1 MLNSLLIIL
10 PVVVLNGLLIILPV
24 VVLNGLQLLVLNSLL
39 IILPMFKALWP
50 YTAFPT
56 VLNSLKYYNA
66 LTKKVGSS
74 RRS

>member
-24 VVLNGLQLLVLNSLL
+24 VLLNALQLLVLNSLL
-39 IILPMFKALWP
+39 IILWP

-66 LTKKVGSS
+66 LTHLIHCQQCRLGK
-74 RRS
+74 

>member
-39 IILPMFKALWP
+39 IIL
-50 YTAFPT
+50 
-56 VLNSLKYYNA
+56 
-66 LTKKVGSS
+66 
-74 RRS
+74 